1 MKTIIDG
8 KDQNIWFTEDEI
20 KAAQKYYKYWAADL
34 KRSRLTD
41 KEKVY
46 NRRLAK
52 CTTLEEIA
60 ELYNAEH
67 PNAPALIV
75 R

>member
-8 KDQNIWFTEDEI
+8 RDSNIWFTEDEI
-20 KAAQKYYKYWAADL
+20 NVAKKYYKYWAADL

-60 ELYNAEH
+60 EIYNAEH

>member
-1 MKTIIDG
+1 MSMLIDG
-8 KDQNIWFTEDEI
+8 KDGNIWFYDTEI
-20 KAAQKYYKYWAADL
+20 KAAKKYYKYWAADL

-67 PNAPALIV
+67 PGEPNLTIK
-75 R
+75 